1 MYIHEAVEK
10 ALKNNG
16 LIYRKSER
24 NPEGRSDRGRFAMI
38 KPTNGYDACRI
49 LVFVCG
55 ELDSAIRR
63 WNPSA
68 DDLMA
73 DDWCCEVYEKRE
85 VIGDE

>member
-1 MYIHEAVEK
+1 
-10 ALKNNG
+10 
-16 LIYRKSER
+16 
-24 NPEGRSDRGRFAMI
+24 MI